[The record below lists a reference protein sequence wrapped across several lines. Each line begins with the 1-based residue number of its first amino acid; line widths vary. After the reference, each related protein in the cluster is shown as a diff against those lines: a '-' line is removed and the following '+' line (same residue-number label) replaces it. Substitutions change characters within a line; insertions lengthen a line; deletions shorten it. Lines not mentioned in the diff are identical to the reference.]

1 MPSST
6 PATFTASPE
15 LLKDKVIAIT
25 GAGDGIGKVAALTF
39 ASHGATIILMGR
51 TTAKL
56 EQVYDQIEQ
65 AGHPQAAIFP
75 INLEGAVEKDYND
88 LADAID
94 QEFGHLD
101 GLLHNAAL
109 LGPQTPLSNYAADT
123 WASLLQ
129 VNVTSAFMM
138 TKALMPVLEKSSTA
152 SVLFTGS
159 SVGYQGRAYWG
170 AYAVS
175 KAATENMMQVFADES
190 EEVNQVRFNSI
201 NPGATRTGMRAA
213 AYPAENPATVA
224 APEDI
229 MPSYL
234 YLMSD
239 HSKDIN
245 GEQFL
250 AQAKK

>member
-6 PATFTASPE
+6 PDSFIASPDA
-15 LLKDKVIAIT
+15 LKDKVIAIT

-39 ASHGATIILMGR
+39 ASYGATIILMGR

-56 EQVYDQIEQ
+56 EQVYDQIEK

-138 TKALMPVLEKSSTA
+138 TKALMPVLEKSSSA

-170 AYAVS
+170 AYAIS
-175 KAATENMMQVFADES
+175 KAAIENMMQIFADES
-190 EEVNQVRFNSI
+190 EDVNKIRFNSI

-229 MPSYL
+229 MSCYL

-239 HSKDIN
+239 HSLDIS
-245 GEQFL
+245 GQQFS
-250 AQAKK
+250 AQTK